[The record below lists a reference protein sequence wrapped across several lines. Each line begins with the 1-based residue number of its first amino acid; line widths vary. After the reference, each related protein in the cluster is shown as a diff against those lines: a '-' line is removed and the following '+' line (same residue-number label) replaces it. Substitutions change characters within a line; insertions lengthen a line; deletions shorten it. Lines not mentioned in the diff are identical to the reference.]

1 MLIDI
6 GTTIADQMAHPD
18 NAPETHVDPV
28 TPPQVLLLH
37 PETPPPCMRFSSS
50 EEVFTFMESLLP
62 PGCTGKRLPTD
73 IPFKRVAKH
82 CMAGKNCFNENCTR
96 KDNHKVT
103 LYCGNC
109 KARTKAAGGP
119 TYRDGDAFY
128 CSKECQ
134 RLDWPQHKLYCKR
147 Q

>member
-1 MLIDI
+1 MQQAKTVILIQDL
-6 GTTIADQMAHPD
+6 AE
-18 NAPETHVDPV
+18 APKAKRAKSPSTARQRRQVDPV
-28 TPPQVLLLH
+28 TPP
-37 PETPPPCMRFSSS
+37 S
-50 EEVFTFMESLLP
+50 EEVFTFMESMVP
-62 PGCTGKRLPTD
+62 AGWTGKRLPTD
-73 IPFKRVAKH
+73 IPFKRAAKH
-82 CMAGKNCFNENCTR
+82 CMAGKTCFNENCTR

-134 RLDWPQHKLYCKR
+134 RLDWPKHKLYCKK